1 MSASSKN
8 NIKLIK
14 SIKSKEI
21 FLQKNVERESSIGKL
36 GKHLSLKNA
45 FYEIDSEKNND
56 KKLPI
61 LNYITNNLNM
71 RCSAKT
77 ASTTLAPENL
87 DYDLC
92 MINKYDENL
101 NSNLSYISDFDLEEE
116 ANGNDSFDSC
126 DKDDS
131 CIEEIEIKTKEN
143 KIIQDNLNNDEYNL
157 EFEKDWDD
165 IQKVLLNKE
174 SSL

>member
-1 MSASSKN
+1 MSVSAKNNLKIIKFIKPKELFLSKN
-8 NIKLIK
+8 IKREP
-14 SIKSKEI
+14 SIEN
-21 FLQKNVERESSIGKL
+21 LR
-36 GKHLSLKNA
+36 KHLSLKNV

-126 DKDDS
+126 DNDDS